1 METAYN
7 TWSKP
12 PEGVKLVPM
21 VSVLVVDD
29 HPVVRSG
36 IRALLS
42 SLDGIEVCG
51 EAESG
56 AAALREAHLLR
67 PDVVIMDIQMPGGD
81 GIEATRRICTALPDT
96 AVLVLTMFED
106 QATVLATLAAG
117 ARGYL
122 LKGAGQQ
129 EIEHALHAA
138 AVGETVFGPS
148 VAQLLLD
155 AAVGAQPS
163 PANAFPQL
171 TPRELQIL
179 DRIARGEANAVIAR
193 SFDVANKTV
202 SNHISAIFAKLRVAT
217 RAEAIVL
224 AREHG
229 LGRSAAG
236 GP

>member
-1 METAYN
+1 
-7 TWSKP
+7 
-12 PEGVKLVPM
+12 M

-51 EAESG
+51 EADSGES
-56 AAALREAHLLR
+56 ALREAHLLK
-67 PDVVIMDIQMPGGD
+67 PDVVIMDVQMRGGD
-81 GIEATRRICTALPDT
+81 GIEATRRICAALPDT

-106 QATVLATLAAG
+106 QATVLAALEAG

-122 LKGAGQQ
+122 LKGAGQD

-148 VAQLLLD
+148 IAKQLLD
-155 AAVGAQPS
+155 AATGTTPV
-163 PANAFPQL
+163 PAKAFPQL

-179 DRIARGEANAVIAR
+179 DRIARGEGNAAIAL
-193 SFDVANKTV
+193 SFAVANKTV

-224 AREHG
+224 ARENG
-229 LGRSAAG
+229 LGRNASG
-236 GP
+236 QP

>member
-1 METAYN
+1 MTDPGWGSDRRRSWGQAPRGPGNRRVGRGYN

-29 HPVVRSG
+29 HPVVRS
-36 IRALLS
+36 
-42 SLDGIEVCG
+42 
-51 EAESG
+51 
-56 AAALREAHLLR
+56 
-67 PDVVIMDIQMPGGD
+67 
-81 GIEATRRICTALPDT
+81 
-96 AVLVLTMFED
+96 
-106 QATVLATLAAG
+106 
-117 ARGYL
+117 
-122 LKGAGQQ
+122 
-129 EIEHALHAA
+129 
-138 AVGETVFGPS
+138 GPS

-179 DRIARGEANAVIAR
+179 DCIARGEANAVIAR
-193 SFDVANKTV
+193 SFAVANKTV

>member
-1 METAYN
+1 
-7 TWSKP
+7 
-12 PEGVKLVPM
+12 M

-51 EAESG
+51 EAASG
-56 AAALREAHLLR
+56 EAALREAHLLR
-67 PDVVIMDIQMPGGD
+67 PDVVIMDIQMPDGG
-81 GIEATRRICTALPDT
+81 GIEATRRICAALPDT

-106 QATVLATLAAG
+106 RATVLAALTAG

-148 VAQLLLD
+148 VAKQLLD
-155 AAVGAQPS
+155 AAAGAEAA
-163 PANAFPQL
+163 PATSFPQL

-179 DRIARGEANAVIAR
+179 DRIARGERNAAIAQ
-193 SFDVANKTV
+193 SFDLANKTV

-229 LGRSAAG
+229 LGRTVAG
-236 GP
+236 DQ